1 MYSEQG
7 RYVIPIYIPAS
18 ITLTPLT
25 LRVWGNNLLQRRC
38 DFVVVYKH
46 VASSFKVV
54 RCGSGC
60 SLPGKQAWFVMDK
73 VYLSLSQSAARKPSK
88 RLLSS

>member
-1 MYSEQG
+1 MHIYI
-7 RYVIPIYIPAS
+7 YIYIPAS
-18 ITLTPLT
+18 ITLTPLA
-25 LRVWGNNLLQRRC
+25 LRVRGNNLLQRRC

-73 VYLSLSQSAARKPSK
+73 VYQSLSQSAARKPSK